1 MTYIPVLKFGG
12 LTLQGR
18 ERFGPDEPA
27 LLEECRQLE
36 SVNAIYRHI
45 ETRRNQARAKRL
57 REIAERFIL
66 PFTTDGVIPVVV
78 VSAFDWT
85 TDKLQQLAYCVH
97 EEPDDREY
105 ARLLM
110 SGELRANSAL
120 AMVLQCMDCPACS
133 LTGHEAGINTTPQH
147 VDALVRRV
155 HAGYSRSLI
164 ERGVVPVIAGFQGYF
179 HNPKLGRNDVS
190 ILGRGGS
197 NLTAVALAHALGQSE
212 CIMFTDVDGIYDK
225 DPRRHADARKLPQVK
240 ASDLL
245 EWDPFPQVI
254 QKEAVQFAVN
264 RRVNI
269 WIRDGFDAD
278 APGSLIVCT
287 G

>member
-1 MTYIPVLKFGG
+1 
-12 LTLQGR
+12 
-18 ERFGPDEPA
+18 
-27 LLEECRQLE
+27 
-36 SVNAIYRHI
+36 
-45 ETRRNQARAKRL
+45 
-57 REIAERFIL
+57 
-66 PFTTDGVIPVVV
+66 VVV

-110 SGELRANSAL
+110 SGELRANAAL

-197 NLTAVALAHALGQSE
+197 NLTAVALAHAMWTASTTKIRGATLMRASCRKSRRLTCWNGTRSLRSSRKRP
-212 CIMFTDVDGIYDK
+212 CSSLSTD
-225 DPRRHADARKLPQVK
+225 
-240 ASDLL
+240 
-245 EWDPFPQVI
+245 E
-254 QKEAVQFAVN
+254 
-264 RRVNI
+264 
-269 WIRDGFDAD
+269 
-278 APGSLIVCT
+278 
-287 G
+287 